1 MQRFQFQQIQ
11 PGLVR
16 RASSGST
23 SIARSFA
30 VGAVVLV
37 SALGAVA
44 CGGVETIPWVVP
56 QTSALATTAL
66 AGDWDVSDHEGN
78 VQGTMS
84 FAPGVVTSVSNGVTF
99 HGTWELVPSDDT
111 AYLLRLLIGG
121 ASEGG
126 LTEEYGEL
134 QLLELTL
141 TFGRADLAYAMQHN
155 NGLWSRWERRT
166 P

>member
-1 MQRFQFQQIQ
+1 MQRFQIQQIQ
-11 PGLVR
+11 SGLVR

-23 SIARSFA
+23 SFARAFA
-30 VGAVVLV
+30 LGAVVVV
-37 SALGAVA
+37 STFGVVA
-44 CGGVETIPWVVP
+44 CGGVETVPCVVP

-66 AGDWDVSDHEGN
+66 VGEWDVSDHEGN
-78 VQGTMS
+78 IQGSMS

-99 HGTWELVPSDDT
+99 HGTWELVPSDDN

-141 TFGRADLAYAMQHN
+141 TFGRPDLAFAMQHN